1 MAEEAQSGVVTI
13 RRMTEADIAAAA
25 LIDRLSFSLP
35 WSEYSFKHE
44 VTANPNSRAWVAEK
58 QTAPDMKELIG
69 VLVVWL
75 VLDEAH
81 IGTIA
86 VHPHHRREGVGRS
99 LLVKGM
105 VEAAQE
111 GAVLVYLEVRRSN
124 EAAIRLYQEL
134 GFQTVGERK
143 RYYQDNGEDALLM
156 TLPDLKTTIS
166 KLGL

>member
-1 MAEEAQSGVVTI
+1 MAEEARSGVVAI
-13 RRMTEADIAAAA
+13 RRMTEEDVAPAA

-44 VTANPNSRAWVAEK
+44 VTGNPNSRAWVAEK
-58 QTAPDMKELIG
+58 QSAPDRKELVG

-81 IGTIA
+81 VGTIA
-86 VHPHHRREGVGRS
+86 VHPDHRREGLGRA
-99 LLVKGM
+99 LMLTALA
-105 VEAAQE
+105 EAAKE

-124 EAAIRLYQEL
+124 QAAIRLYQEL
-134 GFQTVGERK
+134 GFQIVGERK

-156 TLPDLKTTIS
+156 TLPDLKAAIS